1 MQVYRK
7 SENYTEWIN
16 LLNQYSWLAMQERE
30 YFRQVWHRNRRVNFA
45 AVVDNHG
52 RLLFGHSSAKNCAA
66 CIKGTETIRSSSSND
81 ALCYCGS
88 KNEAYQFF
96 CNCLVPVIK
105 LSDNTER
112 HSGNRAQ
119 KELIPLYDMISP
131 VNRFVKV
138 GIMPLNERKDRFL
151 CVYTDHRDIETQIL
165 A

>member
-1 MQVYRK
+1 
-7 SENYTEWIN
+7 
-16 LLNQYSWLAMQERE
+16 MQERE
-30 YFRQVWHRNRRVNFA
+30 YFRQVCLTVIHRNRRVNFA

-52 RLLFGHSSAKNCAA
+52 KLLFGHSSAKNSAA

-81 ALCYCGS
+81 ALCYCGP

-96 CNCLVPVIK
+96 SNCLVPVIR
-105 LSDNTER
+105 LSNNAER
-112 HSGNRAQ
+112 HATSKAQ

-131 VNRFVKV
+131 VNRFVKI
-138 GIMPLNERKDRFL
+138 GIVPLNERKNRFL

>member
-1 MQVYRK
+1 MTIIQK
-7 SENYTEWIN
+7 
-16 LLNQYSWLAMQERE
+16 
-30 YFRQVWHRNRRVNFA
+30 NRRVNFA
-45 AVVDNHG
+45 AVVDNRG
-52 RLLFGHSSAKNCAA
+52 KLLFGQS
-66 CIKGTETIRSSSSND
+66 
-81 ALCYCGS
+81 S

-96 CNCLVPVIK
+96 NNCLVPVIK

-112 HSGNRAQ
+112 HSGDKAQ

-151 CVYTDHRDIETQIL
+151 CIYTDHRDIETQIL